1 MPLAQQRIAG
11 INLMSIKLA
20 SVERNAFRKR
30 LNSAVVAAG
39 CEPTPTAFAREFN
52 VRAVGM
58 SVTVHGARK
67 WLVGEAIPTQ
77 ARIHALARWLNVS
90 AQWLRFGE
98 EPRGGAGFAANDEGL
113 IPHCEILLLSDF
125 RRLDER
131 SQAVV
136 RDLIGSLLRHHGLRS

>member
-1 MPLAQQRIAG
+1 MNA
-11 INLMSIKLA
+11 KLV
-20 SVERNAFRKR
+20 SVERNAFCKR
-30 LNSAVVAAG
+30 LSSALVAAG

-67 WLVGEAIPTQ
+67 WLVGEAFPTQ
-77 ARIHALARWLNVS
+77 ARVHALARWLNVS

-98 EPRGGAGFAANDEGL
+98 DPGGGAGTAANDEGL
-113 IPHCEILLLSDF
+113 IPHSDILLLSDF

-136 RDLIGSLLRHHGLRS
+136 RDLIGSLLKNHGLRS